1 MKTRMVAGL
10 LALTVIATSI
20 SGISAQN
27 NFSIELPEIDH
38 QWSGGQ
44 WLMNLP
50 TGEQRQEMQQQVQM
64 SLQLLP
70 RLYRTN
76 YANGPKL
83 AVAKKAGINDKARI
97 YLAGFILGRRLNSGS
112 G

>member
-1 MKTRMVAGL
+1 
-10 LALTVIATSI
+10 
-20 SGISAQN
+20 
-27 NFSIELPEIDH
+27 
-38 QWSGGQ
+38 
-44 WLMNLP
+44 MNLP
-50 TGEQRQEMQQQVQM
+50 TGEQRQEMQQQMQM

-70 RLYRTN
+70 RRYRTN

-97 YLAGFILGRRLNSGS
+97 YLAGFILGKRLNSGS

>member
-1 MKTRMVAGL
+1 
-10 LALTVIATSI
+10 
-20 SGISAQN
+20 
-27 NFSIELPEIDH
+27 
-38 QWSGGQ
+38 
-44 WLMNLP
+44 MNLP
-50 TGEQRQEMQQQVQM
+50 TDEQRYEMPQQMQM

-83 AVAKKAGINDKARI
+83 AVTKKAGINDKARI
-97 YLAGFILGRRLNSGS
+97 YLVAFILGKRLNFGS